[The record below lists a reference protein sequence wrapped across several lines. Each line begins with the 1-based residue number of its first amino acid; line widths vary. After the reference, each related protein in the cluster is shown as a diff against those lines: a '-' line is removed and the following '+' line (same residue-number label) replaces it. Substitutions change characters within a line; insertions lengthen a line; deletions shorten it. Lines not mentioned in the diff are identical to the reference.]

1 MEELKEIEQNKN
13 VKSALEQELISFQ
26 KKYAQELLNG
36 EGKKII
42 ENLNKPIKVSKTKVF
57 ILKIK
62 KFFEL
67 LFNTI

>member
-42 ENLNKPIKVSKTKVF
+42 ENLNKPIKVSKTKLF
-57 ILKIK
+57 TLKVK